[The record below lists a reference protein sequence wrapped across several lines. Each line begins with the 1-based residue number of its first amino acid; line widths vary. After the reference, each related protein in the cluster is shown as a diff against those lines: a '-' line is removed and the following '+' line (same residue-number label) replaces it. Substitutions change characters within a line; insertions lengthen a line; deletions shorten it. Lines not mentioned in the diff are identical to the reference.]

1 MIALLIAL
9 LSMGLSPIQPIVAW
23 YIRAVMCIVIS
34 TGVLAVLFVPPEEV
48 HVILSLL
55 TSEKTEL
62 IIVTFEFSYNR

>member
-23 YIRAVMCIVIS
+23 YIRAVECIVIS

>member
-23 YIRAVMCIVIS
+23 YIRAVVCIVIS

-55 TSEKTEL
+55 TLEKTEL

>member
-9 LSMGLSPIQPIVAW
+9 LSMGLSPIQPIVAR
-23 YIRAVMCIVIS
+23 YIRAVVCIVIS

-55 TSEKTEL
+55 TSEKTAL